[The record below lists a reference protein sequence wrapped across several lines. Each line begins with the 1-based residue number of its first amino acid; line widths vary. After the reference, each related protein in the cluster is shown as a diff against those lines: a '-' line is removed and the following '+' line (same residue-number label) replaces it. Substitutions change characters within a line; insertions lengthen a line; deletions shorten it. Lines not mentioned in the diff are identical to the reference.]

1 MPTEIIALSVLYG
14 FMFGC
19 VYKVESVCWSQNN
32 FMKWFAL
39 WHYIK
44 GSAVRIGIN
53 WESQKKKKM
62 YSTYILCYEQDTI
75 WEKGEYRA
83 I

>member
-19 VYKVESVCWSQNN
+19 VYKAESVCWSQNN

-39 WHYIK
+39 
-44 GSAVRIGIN
+44 
-53 WESQKKKKM
+53 
-62 YSTYILCYEQDTI
+62 
-75 WEKGEYRA
+75 
-83 I
+83 